1 MSKKERFL
9 HKKSSFITILL
20 LVVLLTTGFIYG
32 QKDVQIDADGKMI
45 KVSTLRSDP
54 SQILKQAGVILGP
67 KDEYRLSTQTLEK
80 NTTIFVY
87 RAVPVL
93 SLIHIWN
100 PLRRML
106 SLSAVF
112 QQSTSGLFLFIPRG
126 Q

>member
-9 HKKSSFITILL
+9 YKKNSFISVLL

-67 KDEYRLSTQTLEK
+67 NDEYRLSTQTLEK

-87 RAVPVL
+87 RAVPVT
-93 SLIHIWN
+93 
-100 PLRRML
+100 
-106 SLSAVF
+106 VTYKGT
-112 QQSTSGLFLFIPRG
+112 STSYMTGKPTVG
-126 Q
+126 